1 MYRHMVCDDV
11 LDVQKE
17 VLSLSVSCAGKFE
30 NSRICDLIITCYH
43 E

>member
-17 VLSLSVSCAGKFE
+17 AWVFQYLVQE
-30 NSRICDLIITCYH
+30 NLKTAQYLIWL
-43 E
+43 